1 MSVKIYSRRLFRTN
15 ENKSLFR
22 LYLHFNKEVI
32 EGLMC
37 VEDVVSDST
46 GSLLSGGLDE
56 HDYVQH
62 LLIFE
67 FGTSKYIRYAL
78 FTV

>member
-1 MSVKIYSRRLFRTN
+1 MYNRRLFRTN
-15 ENKSLFR
+15 ETTICFYR
-22 LYLHFNKEVI
+22 LYLHFNREFI
-32 EGLMC
+32 DSLMC
-37 VEDVVSDST
+37 VEDVVSDSID
-46 GSLLSGGLDE
+46 SLLSGGLDE

-67 FGTSKYIRYAL
+67 FDTSKYIRYAL